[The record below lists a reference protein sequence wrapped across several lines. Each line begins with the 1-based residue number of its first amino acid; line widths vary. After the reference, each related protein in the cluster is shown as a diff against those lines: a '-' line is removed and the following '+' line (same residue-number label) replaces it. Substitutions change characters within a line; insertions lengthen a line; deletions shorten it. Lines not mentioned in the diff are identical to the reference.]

1 MSLTVLLW
9 HKTCD
14 AEWMPNCQ
22 ANDIW
27 NVIIKK
33 EKYRELVYDDK
44 IDLGLCWEYFDM
56 AYKCY
61 CLEPKYD
68 GTREDYVYNLNN
80 LQFSFREL
88 DSSAEDSRIFTMK
101 KDKECFSSCNELDY
115 VSDIH
120 GFALLNFGFNELR
133 VHYDSE
139 QLFSSSIKIQI
150 SNNAIVRIKLCC
162 RSIWIVNS
170 MYNDIYV
177 GSVIDMISIKNER
190 EWYHVRSNTCVPISL
205 SRVFSSIMV
214 VADDITNELDYEED
228 SLNFSSCKVLLI
240 DHDNLVPYKRNDRN
254 VIDFDKP
261 KGCETDNLVVYG
273 IFKSTIILSPSENS
287 GVCYFLTYNKRMQ
300 LSFFKRIDFTASM
313 NHKIGID
320 WHCGVTIIPHI
331 GKMFLMTCSNSFL
344 VLDMRTFQ
352 VIQVLLSTLPISP
365 VDCLKWSKEDRV
377 INIICSDYHSDQH
390 LYLKYALYRGQTLK
404 NIALHAI
411 VEDFSIEKIQASNLT
426 HSLFQ
431 EIVTRKMY

>member
-14 AEWMPNCQ
+14 AEWIPNCQ

-80 LQFSFREL
+80 FQFSFREL

-101 KDKECFSSCNELDY
+101 KDKKCFSSCNELDY

-120 GFALLNFGFNELR
+120 GFALLKFGFNELR

-150 SNNAIVRIKLCC
+150 SNNAIIRIKLCC
-162 RSIWIVNS
+162 RSI
-170 MYNDIYV
+170 
-177 GSVIDMISIKNER
+177 
-190 EWYHVRSNTCVPISL
+190 
-205 SRVFSSIMV
+205 
-214 VADDITNELDYEED
+214 
-228 SLNFSSCKVLLI
+228 
-240 DHDNLVPYKRNDRN
+240 
-254 VIDFDKP
+254 
-261 KGCETDNLVVYG
+261 
-273 IFKSTIILSPSENS
+273 
-287 GVCYFLTYNKRMQ
+287 
-300 LSFFKRIDFTASM
+300 
-313 NHKIGID
+313 
-320 WHCGVTIIPHI
+320 
-331 GKMFLMTCSNSFL
+331 
-344 VLDMRTFQ
+344 
-352 VIQVLLSTLPISP
+352 
-365 VDCLKWSKEDRV
+365 
-377 INIICSDYHSDQH
+377 
-390 LYLKYALYRGQTLK
+390 
-404 NIALHAI
+404 
-411 VEDFSIEKIQASNLT
+411 
-426 HSLFQ
+426 
-431 EIVTRKMY
+431 